1 MQIYGIFHGSWIHLF
16 NWINCTSIAIMM
28 VLLKITGQLRILSP
42 PIDDLWMTPL
52 MYQSFCFQLQH
63 VWIVIDDDLSS
74 MPIGMWLHRWLFL
87 HKQQKL
93 QECLPR
99 SVEPAARREVDTFPI
114 PSGSSLLCCF
124 RFFPFL
130 PKKQKERLIHIWSH
144 QSQSH
149 FF

>member
-1 MQIYGIFHGSWIHLF
+1 MQIYGIFHGSWIQLF

-42 PIDDLWMTPL
+42 HIDDLWMTPL

-63 VWIVIDDDLSS
+63 VWMVIDDDLSS

-99 SVEPAARREVDTFPI
+99 SVEQAARREVDTFPI

-124 RFFPFL
+124 RFFPFFT
-130 PKKQKERLIHIWSH
+130 KTTKERFIHIWSH

-149 FF
+149 SS